1 MRKIKNFKIN
11 IRPKEISRI
20 LKKFSDLKELSIEVE
35 EAVQRACY
43 FYGHTIKPAV
53 VYDTFS
59 KESTELNSNFFDFQE
74 KWIAVS
80 PFVLTIGNDLKDEF
94 DKNINI
100 FGEWTTKIVSAISA
114 DTLEQS
120 KSFIQ
125 RLISQEA
132 KEEQCE
138 LSRALEITENLD
150 TIQNL
155 LPLEKI
161 NVSVSEQ
168 NKFIPSYTI
177 AGLYYWLPVKKR
189 RK

>member
-59 KESTELNSNFFDFQE
+59 KESLEFSNFPEIEQ
-74 KWIAVS
+74 KWIALS
-80 PFVLTIGNDLKDEF
+80 PFVLTIGNDLKEEF
-94 DKNINI
+94 DKNIDI
-100 FGEWTTKIVSAISA
+100 FGQWTTKIVSAISA

-120 KSFIQ
+120 KNFIQ
-125 RLISQEA
+125 RLILQEA
-132 KEEQCE
+132 KDEQCE
-138 LSRALEITENLD
+138 LSRALEINENLD
-150 TIQNL
+150 LIQKL

-161 NVSVSEQ
+161 NVSVNEQ
-168 NKFIPSYTI
+168 NKFNPSYTV
-177 AGLYYWLPVKKR
+177 AGIYYWLPVKKR